1 MHLSLK
7 SKRIEKSFLS
17 MLVFSL
23 IAMCCVP
30 GESRGGTFAA
40 RVSPPNFELKAKP
53 GDVLREVITIENSD
67 TEPAVYQIRTADWDL
82 NDQGGVIIY
91 PADKP
96 LASSSCRPW
105 TRIERRTL
113 KLAQNQVK
121 KYRVEVHVPE
131 NAEDGEW
138 RFAVVISPDPKTLDA
153 MKFGM
158 LKMPIAGSIA
168 VIVYLAVGDARPDL
182 EIIAAKRKETDGNK
196 IPVVRLHNIG
206 NAHARPFGS
215 VMAEDADKKKAEL
228 ILVPFPILPGQTTD
242 VKLGVDPEI
251 SGIQKI
257 EELVFPV
264 RLKGLI
270 EWDGGT
276 YQLDSVME

>member
-7 SKRIEKSFLS
+7 SKRIKRVILSVLFFFLI
-17 MLVFSL
+17 V
-23 IAMCCVP
+23 MCCMS
-30 GESRGGTFAA
+30 GESRGATFAA

-53 GDVLREVITIENSD
+53 GDLLREVITIENADIES
-67 TEPAVYQIRTADWDL
+67 AVYQIRTADWDL

-91 PADKP
+91 PPNKP
-96 LASSSCRPW
+96 LAPSSCRPW
-105 TRIERRTL
+105 TRIELRTL
-113 KLAQNQVK
+113 KLSPKRVK
-121 KYRVEVHVPE
+121 RYRFEVHVPDD
-131 NAEDGEW
+131 AKDGEW

-168 VIVYLAVGDARPDL
+168 VIVYVVVGNAKPDL
-182 EIIAAKRKETDGNK
+182 EFIAAKRKDTDGNK

-215 VMAEDADKKKAEL
+215 VMAEDADKKQAEL
-228 ILVPFPILPGQTTD
+228 ILAPFPILPGKTMD
-242 VKLGVDPEI
+242 IKLAVDPEI

-257 EELVFPV
+257 EELGFPV

-276 YQLDSVME
+276 YQLDCVME

>member
-121 KYRVEVHVPE
+121 KYRVVVHVPE

-196 IPVVRLHNIG
+196 IPVVR
-206 NAHARPFGS
+206 S
-215 VMAEDADKKKAEL
+215 
-228 ILVPFPILPGQTTD
+228 
-242 VKLGVDPEI
+242 GV
-251 SGIQKI
+251 
-257 EELVFPV
+257 
-264 RLKGLI
+264 
-270 EWDGGT
+270 
-276 YQLDSVME
+276 

>member
-1 MHLSLK
+1 MHPSLK
-7 SKRIEKSFLS
+7 SKRIEKAFLYR
-17 MLVFSL
+17 LIFSL
-23 IAMCCVP
+23 IVLCFMSFESHGAM
-30 GESRGGTFAA
+30 FAVQ
-40 RVSPPNFELKAKP
+40 VSPPNFELKAKP
-53 GDVLREVITIENSD
+53 GDVLREVITIKNSD
-67 TEPAVYQIRTADWDL
+67 TEPGVYQIRTADWDL

-96 LASSSCRPW
+96 LLPSSCRPW

-113 KLAQNQVK
+113 KLAPQRVK
-121 KYRVEVHVPE
+121 RYRFEVHVPE
-131 NAEDGEW
+131 DTKDGEW

-153 MKFGM
+153 MKVGM
-158 LKMPIAGSIA
+158 VKMPIAGSIA
-168 VIVYLAVGDARPDL
+168 VIVYVAVGDARPDL
-182 EIIAAKRKETDGNK
+182 EFIDAKRKETDGNK

-215 VMAEDADKKKAEL
+215 VLAEDTGKKKAEL
-228 ILVPFPILPGQTTD
+228 ILVPFPILPGQKTD
-242 VKLGVDPEI
+242 VKLAVDPDI

-264 RLKGLI
+264 RLKGII

-276 YQLDSVME
+276 YKLDSVME

>member
-1 MHLSLK
+1 MHPSLK
-7 SKRIEKSFLS
+7 SKHIEKAFLS
-17 MLVFSL
+17 ILVFSL
-23 IAMCCVP
+23 IAMCGIT
-30 GESRGGTFAA
+30 GESHGATFAV

-53 GDVLREVITIENSD
+53 GDVLREVITIENAD
-67 TEPAVYQIRTADWDL
+67 TEPAVYQIRTADWHL
-82 NDQGGVIIY
+82 NDQGGVIIF
-91 PADKP
+91 PPDKP
-96 LASSSCRPW
+96 LAPSSCRPW

-113 KLAQNQVK
+113 KLAPNRVK

-131 NAEDGEW
+131 DAKDGEW
-138 RFAVVISPDPKTLDA
+138 RFAMVISPDPKTLEA
-153 MKFGM
+153 MEFGM
-158 LKMPIAGSIA
+158 FKMPIAGSIA
-168 VIVYLAVGDARPDL
+168 VIVYVAVGDARPDL
-182 EIIAAKRKETDGNK
+182 EFIAARRKETDGNK

-215 VMAEDADKKKAEL
+215 VMAEDSDKKKAEL

-242 VKLGVDPEI
+242 IKLAVDPEI

-276 YQLDSVME
+276 YKLDSVME